1 MGVKA
6 GSHVALWA
14 TNVPQWYIAFWATPK
29 IGAVLVTVNTAYKI
43 HEAEYLLR
51 QSVTHTLIMV
61 QGYRDSHYDEIM
73 AELCPELETL
83 KPGEQLPSVRGL
95 SIELRINPNTI
106 QKAYSELDA
115 RGLIQSVPGKGCFV
129 CQDALDA
136 LKAAKRQQLSEFS
149 ALAAELAASGLSE
162 DELIACIRRAYQT
175 TPPKGKEPTP

>member
-1 MGVKA
+1 MFQIDAMSRTPIYEQIVEQMERFIAA
-6 GSHVALWA
+6 GL
-14 TNVPQWYIAFWATPK
+14 
-29 IGAVLVTVNTAYKI
+29 
-43 HEAEYLLR
+43 
-51 QSVTHTLIMV
+51 
-61 QGYRDSHYDEIM
+61 
-73 AELCPELETL
+73 L

-129 CQDALDA
+129 CQDALEA

-149 ALAAELAASGLSE
+149 ALAAELAAAGLSE

-175 TPPKGKEPTP
+175 TPPKGKETTP